1 LLLPGRA
8 NKIFSMLLESS
19 KPLRIKDI
27 AREFQVSERTVKYD
41 LDLLRDWLKK
51 YDINLYSKPNV
62 GIWIDERDKN
72 TRVSN
77 ELKRDLSLN
86 EGLYGFFERP
96 ERIRRLTLELL
107 VNDSF
112 YKISDLAEKFEV
124 SRNTIVRDLNIIEK
138 DLKQR
143 HLVIERTRQG
153 IRIRGSEFYRRLA
166 LEYLVQSTMEEKEMN
181 KIIMN
186 VIKERVGKEEKFLLI
201 QSVSFLS
208 KQELE
213 YVFSKIRLIISRI
226 ENELE
231 IMLSDRIIINIFIR
245 LIITI
250 QRLKRKKNENLDF
263 MTTINIQQLKMQK
276 LYQIFKEVLN
286 GTPFLNFIFTE
297 SELIYIS
304 LPTIEIVQPLLD
316 DIKNSEYR
324 EIDVYEKTIEL
335 IKRMTIKTKINFEK
349 DDQLLNALLV
359 HLKDKVVKFR
369 FGIIDPN
376 PILGAVI
383 SSFST
388 MFHLIKECV
397 YEVFKEEDIY
407 FTDADLAYIVLH
419 FQAAYE
425 RQKKNY
431 LFKALIVCNT
441 GRGTAQLL
449 KTMLENEIPELK
461 IIGTSS
467 IFTLKRQ
474 IELKKPD
481 LIISVVP
488 IEDITIPFI
497 KVHNIPTEDDILRIH
512 KITNKLQKN
521 SSTELFCSSVEG
533 ENYFEPV
540 IAEQFVQNIIFK
552 GYVLSQKIIQEFKD
566 NLTEERAEGLKLHI
580 LLLAGRI
587 AFNSFYDFEYTDYN
601 YKFNYSSEMRE
612 RLEKILKEN
621 EINIPESEIIAI
633 LQYFK

>member
-1 LLLPGRA
+1 M
-8 NKIFSMLLESS
+8 K
-19 KPLRIKDI
+19 
-27 AREFQVSERTVKYD
+27 
-41 LDLLRDWLKK
+41 
-51 YDINLYSKPNV
+51 
-62 GIWIDERDKN
+62 
-72 TRVSN
+72 
-77 ELKRDLSLN
+77 
-86 EGLYGFFERP
+86 
-96 ERIRRLTLELL
+96 
-107 VNDSF
+107 
-112 YKISDLAEKFEV
+112 
-124 SRNTIVRDLNIIEK
+124 
-138 DLKQR
+138 
-143 HLVIERTRQG
+143 
-153 IRIRGSEFYRRLA
+153 
-166 LEYLVQSTMEEKEMN
+166 
-181 KIIMN
+181 
-186 VIKERVGKEEKFLLI
+186 
-201 QSVSFLS
+201 
-208 KQELE
+208 
-213 YVFSKIRLIISRI
+213 
-226 ENELE
+226 
-231 IMLSDRIIINIFIR
+231 
-245 LIITI
+245 
-250 QRLKRKKNENLDF
+250 
-263 MTTINIQQLKMQK
+263 
-276 LYQIFKEVLN
+276 
-286 GTPFLNFIFTE
+286 
-297 SELIYIS
+297 
-304 LPTIEIVQPLLD
+304 
-316 DIKNSEYR
+316 
-324 EIDVYEKTIEL
+324 DVYEKTIEL

-512 KITNKLQKN
+512 KIINKLQKN
-521 SSTELFCSSVEG
+521 SSTELFCPSVEG

-566 NLTEERAEGLKLHI
+566 NLSEERAEGLKLHI